1 MTIFSAT
8 PHRRQTAWQ
17 CGTRNTNWYAYIDA
31 PIEDLTIIEDAK
43 TIVDACRPQKHG
55 PFGATFYSF
64 LTREYL
70 LNILLFHYADHG
82 AFPEGSLC
90 IVDEWVWKTVPE
102 WVVAIGSL
110 GEPKVTLA
118 TLNAL
123 FGSAFQVLPKHVQS
137 STILE
142 MRNEFT
148 THRNYTLEPR
158 SWWLRNVKTSTN
170 FRI

>member
-90 IVDEWVWKTVPE
+90 IVDEWVWKNCTRVGNSNWFSWRTKSNPRHFE
-102 WVVAIGSL
+102 RPFWISIPSL
-110 GEPKVTLA
+110 AKA
-118 TLNAL
+118 
-123 FGSAFQVLPKHVQS
+123 
-137 STILE
+137 
-142 MRNEFT
+142 
-148 THRNYTLEPR
+148 R
-158 SWWLRNVKTSTN
+158 SIINPTGDAQ
-170 FRI
+170 